1 MISVDGVSKRYGSIQ
16 AVQDLSFEVERGEG
30 VGFLGPN
37 GAGKTTTMRMLT
49 GFIPPTD
56 GTIRMAGHDVFR
68 DGRAARGAVGYLPET
83 PPLYPEMTVRGFLD
97 FVASIKDVKRSNR
110 RDSVDRALERCGLT
124 EVRKRI
130 IGQLSKGFRQRVGL
144 AQAIVHDPQVLVLD
158 EPTVGL
164 DPIQIREIRDLILG
178 LAAPEQGREQQTVI
192 LSTHILPE
200 VEALCQR
207 VVLIDRGRKS
217 LDRSLADLTA
227 GGDRLEDV
235 FARVTSADAAEAEPR
250 GRV

>member
-1 MISVDGVSKRYGSIQ
+1 MASV
-16 AVQDLSFEVERGEG
+16 A
-30 VGFLGPN
+30 
-37 GAGKTTTMRMLT
+37 
-49 GFIPPTD
+49 
-56 GTIRMAGHDVFR
+56 MA
-68 DGRAARGAVGYLPET
+68 
-83 PPLYPEMTVRGFLD
+83 
-97 FVASIKDVKRSNR
+97 S
-110 RDSVDRALERCGLT
+110 
-124 EVRKRI
+124 
-130 IGQLSKGFRQRVGL
+130 
-144 AQAIVHDPQVLVLD
+144 
-158 EPTVGL
+158 TVGL

-235 FARVTSADAAEAEPR
+235 FARVTSADTAETEPR